1 MPFLSVENVSKCY
14 SIEGRRVEALR
25 EVSLEIGE
33 NEFVTVVGRSG
44 SGKTTLLRIL
54 ASLVPPTAGSVK
66 FRGRSCSQEEPLPA
80 GMVFQEARLMPW
92 LSALDNILFA
102 YPPRE
107 RNEGL
112 RERALK

>member
-44 SGKTTLLRIL
+44 SGKTT
-54 ASLVPPTAGSVK
+54 PK
-66 FRGRSCSQEEPLPA
+66 
-80 GMVFQEARLMPW
+80 
-92 LSALDNILFA
+92 
-102 YPPRE
+102 
-107 RNEGL
+107 
-112 RERALK
+112 

>member
-54 ASLVPPTAGSVK
+54 PRRVP
-66 FRGRSCSQEEPLPA
+66 
-80 GMVFQEARLMPW
+80 
-92 LSALDNILFA
+92 
-102 YPPRE
+102 
-107 RNEGL
+107 
-112 RERALK
+112 